1 MAGARPSA
9 FRKGGGFL
17 NDVDGEITN
26 YEFTTEPEFLTK
38 GGGKRKSKS
47 DFNALYAVLS
57 VRVDGADEDVETT
70 FFVGSADEW
79 EISDDGKTLT
89 GDGNLQATIGWGLF
103 ISSLVE
109 HGFPENDLP
118 EDEVNFEPIIGWRV
132 RFVQQTNEKATAK
145 YGKRKAKKGKGEYDR
160 TDVVVSQVYDYV
172 QPTARGGK
180 AALKTTAR
188 PTSRSVSSAA
198 SRSRTTATTA
208 TSRSSG
214 KPNGRVQ
221 EQSERHLED
230 DADTLLIEILGDKD
244 GEIKRKGLTMEVTKR
259 RMKDPNRDAL
269 RDLIFS
275 DDYLTGAEERGLI
288 AFNQKTQTVTAA

>member
-26 YEFTTEPEFLTK
+26 YEFTTQFPG

-47 DFNALYAVLS
+47 DFNALYSVLS

-79 EISDDGKTLT
+79 EISEDGKTLT

-103 ISSLVE
+103 IASLVE

-132 RFVQQTNEKATAK
+132 RFVQQTNERATAK

-160 TDVVVSQVYDYV
+160 TDVVVSQVYD
-172 QPTARGGK
+172 QTTKGGS
-180 AALKTTAR
+180 KTTTR
-188 PTSRSVSSAA
+188 PTSRSAAPVA
-198 SRSRTTATTA
+198 SRSGTTAPSA

-214 KPNGRVQ
+214 KPNGKVK
-221 EQSERHLED
+221 EVDLTD
-230 DADTLLIEILGDKD
+230 DADTLLIEILEGKD

-288 AFNQKTQTVTAA
+288 EFNQKTQTVTAA

>member
-26 YEFTTEPEFLTK
+26 YEFTTEFPG

-172 QPTARGGK
+172 THDGK
-180 AALKTTAR
+180 KEGKTTTR

-198 SRSRTTATTA
+198 SQGTRAAAT

-214 KPNGRVQ
+214 KPNGRVK
-221 EQSERHLED
+221 EVDLTD
-230 DADTLLIEILGDKD
+230 DADALLIEILGDKD

-288 AFNQKTQTVTAA
+288 GYDQKTQTVTAA

>member
-26 YEFTTEPEFLTK
+26 YEFTTEFPG

-47 DFNALYAVLS
+47 DFNALYSVLS

-89 GDGNLQATIGWGLF
+89 GDGNLQSTIGWGLF
-103 ISSLVE
+103 IASLVE

-118 EDEVNFEPIIGWRV
+118 EDEVNFEAIIGWRV
-132 RFVQQTNEKATAK
+132 RFVQQTNERATAK

-160 TDVVVSQVYDYV
+160 TDVVVSQVYD
-172 QPTARGGK
+172 QQAAKGSRSK
-180 AALKTTAR
+180 ATTR
-188 PTSRSVSSAA
+188 PTGARSATSSRA
-198 SRSRTTATTA
+198 TAVTPT
-208 TSRSSG
+208 TSRSSS
-214 KPNGRVQ
+214 KPNGRVK
-221 EQSERHLED
+221 EVDLTD
-230 DADTLLIEILGDKD
+230 DADALLIEILEGKD

-288 AFNQKTQTVTAA
+288 GYDQKTQTVTAA